1 MADVSNGGRIVPIV
15 TPTPTVEVQEQETP
29 PSESP
34 QPQEEEQELK
44 KLGKRQQPR
53 RKTRKNSIFE
63 DAEVLEIPCLNE
75 LGLYA
80 LPTEGD
86 GKPTLHLLFFVLFIQ
101 LFASNRCGL
110 ICHANFL

>member
-15 TPTPTVEVQEQETP
+15 TPTPTPTVEVQVQQETP

-34 QPQEEEQELK
+34 KPQEEAQEQAKPE
-44 KLGKRQQPR
+44 KRQQPK

-63 DAEVLEIPCLNE
+63 DAEVLEIPCLND

-86 GKPTLHLLFFVLFIQ
+86 GKPALH
-101 LFASNRCGL
+101 
-110 ICHANFL
+110 

>member
-15 TPTPTVEVQEQETP
+15 TPTPTVEVQVQQQETP
-29 PSESP
+29 PNES
-34 QPQEEEQELK
+34 QPQEQQEQK
-44 KLGKRQQPR
+44 KLEKRQQPKK
-53 RKTRKNSIFE
+53 KTRKNSIFE

-86 GKPTLHLLFFVLFIQ
+86 GKPTLH
-101 LFASNRCGL
+101 
-110 ICHANFL
+110 